1 MKKIL
6 SFMLLGMITMATVS
20 MQQAFAG
27 KAQDSA
33 MTKMADGTYV
43 VNTTSLA
50 SDVKGYRG
58 TTPLKIHIKG
68 DKVVKIEAIRNQET
82 PKYFARIKSEVLG
95 KWDGKKVAKAAKM
108 KVDGVTGAT
117 LSSDA
122 VKENVKRG
130 LKYYQDHK

>member
-82 PKYFARIKSEVLG
+82 PKYFARIKREVLG

>member
-20 MQQAFAG
+20 MQQAYAG

-82 PKYFARIKSEVLG
+82 PKYFARIKREVLG

>member
-1 MKKIL
+1 MKKFFV
-6 SFMLLGMITMATVS
+6 FMLCSMMLAAVVTMP
-20 MQQAFAG
+20 QAFAG

-43 VNTTSLA
+43 VNTASLA

-68 DKVVKIEAIRNQET
+68 DKVVKIEAVRNQET
-82 PKYFARIKSEVLG
+82 PKYFVRIKNEILG
-95 KWDGKKVAKAAKM
+95 KWDGKKVAKAIKM

>member
-1 MKKIL
+1 
-6 SFMLLGMITMATVS
+6 MLLGMITMATVS

>member
-1 MKKIL
+1 M
-6 SFMLLGMITMATVS
+6 MLAAVVTMP
-20 MQQAFAG
+20 QAFAG

-43 VNTTSLA
+43 VNTASLA

-68 DKVVKIEAIRNQET
+68 DKVVKIEAVRNQET
-82 PKYFARIKSEVLG
+82 PKYFVRIKNEILG
-95 KWDGKKVAKAAKM
+95 KWDGKKVAKAIKM

>member
-6 SFMLLGMITMATVS
+6 NCMLGGMLLVAIVS

-33 MTKMADGTYV
+33 MTKMADGTYI
-43 VNTTSLA
+43 VNTTTLA
-50 SDVKGYRG
+50 SDVKGYRAN
-58 TTPLKIHIKG
+58 TPLKIHIKG

-82 PKYFARIKSEVLG
+82 PKYFVRVKNEVLG
-95 KWDGKKVAKAAKM
+95 KWDGKKVAKAVKM

>member
-27 KAQDSA
+27 KAQDPPA
-33 MTKMADGTYV
+33 AFAIV
-43 VNTTSLA
+43 VFKL
-50 SDVKGYRG
+50 
-58 TTPLKIHIKG
+58 HIKG

-130 LKYYQDHK
+130 LKHYQDHK